1 MNKKRLLV
9 ADNRDIF
16 REGLVKILDEAEN
29 LQLVGLCSVYK
40 DIIQRVTDLK
50 PDVILLNTEIPGI
63 NPVELAQDIKGIV
76 PEARILFLIPPPPP
90 SPDKRIP
97 PLVALRAGVN
107 GIINADV
114 SSLSLIDSI
123 VRVCEGEMVLP
134 PTLGGSVLEEYY
146 LSSEGRERV
155 QQVNLSRREQEVLAL
170 VVRGLTTRE
179 ISDTMFITQFTV
191 KVHLNNIFKKL
202 GVKNRLQAAVLATE
216 MQLTPGGSPH
226 LPPRK

>member
-16 REGLVKILDEAEN
+16 REGLIKILDEAEN
-29 LQLVGLCSVYK
+29 LQLVGLCSGYR
-40 DIIQRVTDLK
+40 DIIQKVTDFK

-63 NPVELAQDIKGIV
+63 DPVAVARKIKDIV
-76 PEARILFLIPPPPP
+76 PETRILFLIPPPPP
-90 SPDKRIP
+90 PPDKRIP
-97 PLVALRAGVN
+97 PLVSLRAGVS
-107 GIINADV
+107 GIVNADV

-123 VRVCEGEMVLP
+123 VRVCEGETVLP
-134 PTLGGSVLEEYY
+134 PTLGGTVLEEYY
-146 LSSEGRERV
+146 LSSEGRERA
-155 QQVNLSRREQEVLAL
+155 QQVNLTRREQEVLAL

-179 ISDTMFITQFTV
+179 ISGIMFITQFTV

-216 MQLTPGGSPH
+216 MQLMPGGPPH
-226 LPPRK
+226 LPLRK